1 MDSSELLN
9 SVNVKKP
16 AQPRVTDDKQKTKL
30 QKAMQEFEAV
40 FVNYL
45 LKTMRQTVQKED
57 NEDSGFGGDM
67 MQEMFDYEIA
77 RSVSRRSSLGV
88 GKMMYEKMTGE
99 PMPKQ
104 MVSAQSLRAIG
115 ILPQLPKSRMAA
127 ESVATATKAVPSKN
141 LKQAVAQYDDII
153 AEAAE
158 RHGVDTSLIK
168 AVIATE
174 SGGNAK
180 AVSSSNAKG
189 LMQLIDSTAT
199 LVGVKNSFDPKQNI
213 NGGVKYLRQ
222 LLDKFDGNEAL
233 ALASYNAGPAR
244 VEKHKGVPPIPE
256 TQRYV
261 KRVMQLKDHFTGDE
275 K

>member
-16 AQPRVTDDKQKTKL
+16 ATPRVTDDKQKTKL

-57 NEDSGFGGDM
+57 NEESGFGGDM

-77 RSVSRRSSLGV
+77 RSVSRRSSLGI

-115 ILPQLPKSRMAA
+115 ILPQLP
-127 ESVATATKAVPSKN
+127 ATKVKADAVNTAVKAVPSKN
-141 LKQAVAQYDDII
+141 LKEAVGQYDDII

-174 SGGNAK
+174 SGGNAR

-222 LLDKFDGNEAL
+222 LLDKFDGDEAL